1 MAMWSTASA
10 LWSRRSTGVPG
21 PDYQGLKRFC
31 NAGRP
36 PLVQARPTVDGLT
49 AAARMKRVV
58 ATLSASEWTAVGRA
72 VRAGSEGAVWP
83 SRTKRVVAASI
94 ARCIHV
100 PT

>member
-1 MAMWSTASA
+1 VIDGSA

-21 PDYQGLKRFC
+21 PDFQGPKRFC

-36 PLVQARPTVDGLT
+36 PLVQAISTANDLT
-49 AAARMKRVV
+49 EAARRKRVV
-58 ATLSASEWTAVGRA
+58 ATLSALEWTAVGC
-72 VRAGSEGAVWP
+72 AGSGGAVWP

-94 ARCIHV
+94 ARYIHV

>member
-1 MAMWSTASA
+1 VVDGSA

-21 PDYQGLKRFC
+21 PDFQGPKRFC

-36 PLVQARPTVDGLT
+36 PLVQARSTVSGLI
-49 AAARMKRVV
+49 AAAKMKRVV
-58 ATLSASEWTAVGRA
+58 ATLSASEWTAVGC
-72 VRAGSEGAVWP
+72 AGSDGAVWP

-94 ARCIHV
+94 ARYIHV